1 MNIEY
6 KTIKEIEK
14 QQLQD
19 LFLANK
25 WDSGNY
31 PDKLQVAIRNSAAVY
46 TAWDGDKLI
55 GLINV
60 ISDGIMN
67 AYLHYVL
74 VHPDYQGHGIASK
87 LIKMFLEEHKN
98 YMRRVI
104 ISYPES
110 ISFYEKNGFKDSGT
124 KNTLKI
130 DDEDIAESV
139 YVYDIN

>member
-6 KTIKEIEK
+6 KTIKEIGK
-14 QQLQD
+14 QELQD

-31 PDKLQVAIRNSAAVY
+31 PDKLQIAIRNSSAVY

-55 GLINV
+55 GLVNV
-60 ISDGIMN
+60 LSDGIMN

-87 LIKMFLEEHKN
+87 LIKLFLEEHKD

-110 ISFYEKNGFKDSGT
+110 VSFYEKNGFKVAPDKT
-124 KNTLKI
+124 TLFLTNLKT
-130 DDEDIAESV
+130 
-139 YVYDIN
+139 